1 MATYVVL
8 ASLLQL
14 RFTCEPQPCQ
24 ALAWHAHG
32 AAASVPV
39 LASISTKPG
48 CMWLNGMLPV

>member
-32 AAASVPV
+32 AAASVPAL

-48 CMWLNGMLPV
+48 CM